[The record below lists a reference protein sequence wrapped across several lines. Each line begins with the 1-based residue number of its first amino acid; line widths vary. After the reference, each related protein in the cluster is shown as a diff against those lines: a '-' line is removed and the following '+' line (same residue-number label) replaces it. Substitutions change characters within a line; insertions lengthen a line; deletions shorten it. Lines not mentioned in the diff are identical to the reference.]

1 MTTENKELEPLLTDS
16 EVSGVLKVPLPTL
29 AAWRCS
35 GRVKGLPF
43 VKIGGSIRYRS
54 SDVQA
59 FIQANVTQPGA

>member
-1 MTTENKELEPLLTDS
+1 MTTVNKELEPLMTDE
-16 EVSGVLKVPLPTL
+16 EVLGVLKIPPPTL
-29 AAWRCS
+29 AAWRCN

-43 VKIGGSIRYRS
+43 VKIGGAIRYRS